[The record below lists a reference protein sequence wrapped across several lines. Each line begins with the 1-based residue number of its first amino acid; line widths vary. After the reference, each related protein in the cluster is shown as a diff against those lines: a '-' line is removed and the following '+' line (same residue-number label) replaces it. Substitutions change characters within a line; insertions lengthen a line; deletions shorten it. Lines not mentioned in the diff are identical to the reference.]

1 VSRAL
6 VIGIGNV
13 DRGDDGVG
21 RAVARWLRGKL
32 ARDVE
37 IVEHDGE
44 ATSLLAQ
51 LENVA
56 CVYLIDACRSGAAAG
71 TVTRFDVSAVPLPR
85 ETFGMSTHGMGLAD
99 AVELARALG
108 QLPARCIVYAIE
120 GGAFEPGAALTP
132 AVSAAIDEAGRRL
145 ADELS
150 STTGEPMRHA

>member
-21 RAVARWLRGKL
+21 RAVARWLRGKV
-32 ARDVE
+32 ADDVRL
-37 IVEHDGE
+37 VEHDGE

-51 LENVA
+51 LEGAA
-56 CVYLIDACRSGAAAG
+56 CAYLIDACRSGAAAG
-71 TVTRFDVSAVPLPR
+71 TVARFDVNAAALPR
-85 ETFGMSTHGMGLAD
+85 DTFGMSTHGLGLAD

-120 GGAFEPGAALTP
+120 GDAFAPGAALTP
-132 AVSAAIDEAGRRL
+132 AVSAAIAEAGRRV
-145 ADELS
+145 ADELRDQ
-150 STTGEPMRHA
+150 STTSHA